1 MLSVVCLAAVGA
13 GLLGCHGQPAANALE
28 AHSDQRAEMQ
38 AELESQREQL
48 QQVSLPTKSR
58 YMAIHSFES
67 WENPYLTIQPGM
79 LELHVTLADAN
90 PSTLGVGGMLRPI
103 GARRQVIDIGM
114 DKLGEAISS
123 IPQDA
128 WPYGRVVAMEEAHK
142 TPAAAEPAVRR
153 NMEAAIAKLNDLG
166 VIVYDPS
173 DGKVQ

>member
-1 MLSVVCLAAVGA
+1 
-13 GLLGCHGQPAANALE
+13 
-28 AHSDQRAEMQ
+28 
-38 AELESQREQL
+38 
-48 QQVSLPTKSR
+48 
-58 YMAIHSFES
+58 
-67 WENPYLTIQPGM
+67 
-79 LELHVTLADAN
+79 
-90 PSTLGVGGMLRPI
+90 MLRPI